1 MMDYDVKLCMP
12 ELLSV
17 SMWKSTKLIPVMTDV
32 LGIVVQ
38 RNNVVK
44 LPVCLKKIVAHRGT
58 FGFEYEVMRV
68 ECS

>member
-17 SMWKSTKLIPVMTDV
+17 SMWKSTKLIPVVTDV

-38 RNNVVK
+38 RNTDF
-44 LPVCLKKIVAHRGT
+44 VA
-58 FGFEYEVMRV
+58 M
-68 ECS
+68 

>member
-1 MMDYDVKLCMP
+1 MMDSDVKLCMP

-38 RNNVVK
+38 RNTDF
-44 LPVCLKKIVAHRGT
+44 VAT
-58 FGFEYEVMRV
+58 
-68 ECS
+68 

>member
-17 SMWKSTKLIPVMTDV
+17 WKSTKLIPVMTDV

-38 RNNVVK
+38 RNTDF
-44 LPVCLKKIVAHRGT
+44 VAT
-58 FGFEYEVMRV
+58 
-68 ECS
+68 